1 MNQNQNF
8 TEWTQITSKTVDWS
22 EITNTARSKGLKKSW
37 ILQEYLSP
45 PSTVPKVGTRR
56 IPVIAVE
63 KYGTGEKEET
73 AFVDR
78 HVINESAGVPWT
90 YRPVHLSEERGVCV
104 CGGGGGRMCNYIL
117 HSQSAVKSIV
127 ARASC
132 FLQEQNRN
140 TLEIKLLSI
149 TDKLFCGYY
158 SILKGILFCYFN
170 C

>member
-1 MNQNQNF
+1 MHEPKPKLHWVNSIV
-8 TEWTQITSKTVDWS
+8 ITSKTVDWS

-63 KYGTGEKEET
+63 KYGTGEKVET

-104 CGGGGGRMCNYIL
+104 LGGGEEC
-117 HSQSAVKSIV
+117 ATT
-127 ARASC
+127 
-132 FLQEQNRN
+132 F
-140 TLEIKLLSI
+140 
-149 TDKLFCGYY
+149 
-158 SILKGILFCYFN
+158 SILSQLLCRLLPEPAVSYKNKTEIRSR
-170 C
+170 